1 MGGTGYGWYRVVL
14 YRVVL
19 YRVDLYRVVLYRV
32 DLYRVDLYR
41 VVLYRVVLYRTALYC
56 TGLYCTGL
64 TRTGL
69 TRTCTGL
76 TRTCTGLTGTTAWPH
91 RLRLPQS
98 VDQRPKR
105 LSIPRSLR
113 NFERLNRPSGP
124 KVFPTYTRIGIF
136 LSSPGEETCHI
147 GNLSNCCVF

>member
-1 MGGTGYGWYRVVL
+1 MGTGGGGTGVTGTGGGGTGYGW
-14 YRVVL
+14 
-19 YRVDLYRVVLYRV
+19 
-32 DLYRVDLYR
+32 YR

-64 TRTGL
+64 TR
-69 TRTCTGL
+69 TGL